1 MVAYT
6 PAAEMDKVAGV
17 VPSAVVALRLEV
29 DAVPNYVAAAWLPE
43 EVLHLAVAQPLVV
56 AMAGD

>member
-6 PAAEMDKVAGV
+6 PAAVMVMADV
-17 VPSAVVALRLEV
+17 VPSAAVALLLEAE
-29 DAVPNYVAAAWLPE
+29 AVPNYVAAAWLPV
-43 EVLHLAVAQPLVV
+43 EVLHLAVALPLVV